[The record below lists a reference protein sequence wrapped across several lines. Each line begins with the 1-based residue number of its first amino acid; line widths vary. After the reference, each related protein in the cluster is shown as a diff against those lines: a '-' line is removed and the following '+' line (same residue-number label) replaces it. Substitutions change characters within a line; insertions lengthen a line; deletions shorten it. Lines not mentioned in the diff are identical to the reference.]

1 MKSPLLLSAA
11 AALLALAACNSASK
25 APEVVDSNPD
35 PMASQLANAAPVELP
50 PAIKA
55 DKSFR
60 CKDNSVVYV
69 TLFEGDK
76 QAVVRTKKDGAAT
89 TLKAATAGE
98 PRTADGGWSLTGDAN
113 NITLAQPGK
122 ESQTCK
128 G

>member
-1 MKSPLLLSAA
+1 MKSPLLSAA
-11 AALLALAACNSASK
+11 ATLLALAACNSEPA
-25 APEVVDSNPD
+25 APTVVDSNPD

-50 PAIKA
+50 AAIKA

-60 CKDNSVVYV
+60 CKDNSLVYV

-76 QAVVRTKKDGAAT
+76 QAVVRTSKGGPAT
-89 TLKAATAGE
+89 TLKAANAGE
-98 PRTADGGWSLTGDAN
+98 PRTAEGGWSLTGDAKG
-113 NITLAQPGK
+113 ITLAQPGK